1 MTVTATDNVSPN
13 PQFSTATVFVN
24 VLRDRFP
31 PQFTNLP
38 TVIQVQESSN
48 INSTVFTAT
57 ATDQDL
63 KGTIVYEM
71 IGMFPAQSFFDV
83 NPISGRV
90 FLRNGLL
97 SDSLQT
103 SSYVVSIRLSQCMS
117 FNILIIEILHYLVL
131 EIERLFSPLVQS
143 QHLFF

>member
-117 FNILIIEILHYLVL
+117 FNILITEILHYWFL
-131 EIERLFSPLVQS
+131 R
-143 QHLFF
+143 

>member
-1 MTVTATDNVSPN
+1 MKIVVNYFCWQVTVTATDNVSPN

-117 FNILIIEILHYLVL
+117 FNILIIEILHYWFL
-131 EIERLFSPLVQS
+131 R
-143 QHLFF
+143 

>member
-1 MTVTATDNVSPN
+1 MTATDNISPN

-38 TVIQVQESSN
+38 TVIQVQESSS
-48 INSTVFTAT
+48 INSTVFSTT

-63 KGTIVYEM
+63 KGAIVYEM
-71 IGMFPAQSFFDV
+71 IGMFPAQSFFDI
-83 NPISGRV
+83 NPVTGRV

-103 SSYVVSIRLSQCMS
+103 TSYTVSIELPNSSESGLKQKT
-117 FNILIIEILHYLVL
+117 YLTND
-131 EIERLFSPLVQS
+131 
-143 QHLFF
+143 

>member
-1 MTVTATDNVSPN
+1 MTATDNVSPN

-63 KGTIVYEM
+63 KGTIMYEM
-71 IGMFPAQSFFDV
+71 IGMFPAQSFFDI

-103 SSYVVSIRLSQCMS
+103 SSYVVSIKLSRCRRS
-117 FNILIIEILHYLVL
+117 LKPHTTDTY
-131 EIERLFSPLVQS
+131 SVQLLLS
-143 QHLFF
+143 VPVYTQYLFF